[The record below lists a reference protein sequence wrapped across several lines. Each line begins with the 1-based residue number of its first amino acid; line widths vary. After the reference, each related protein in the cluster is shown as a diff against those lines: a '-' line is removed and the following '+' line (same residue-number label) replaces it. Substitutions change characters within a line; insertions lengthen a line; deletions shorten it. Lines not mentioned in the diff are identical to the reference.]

1 MQLAFYVFYCVA
13 DKPWPN
19 KLDGKQL
26 SLSTAQQEGSTVNI
40 KRALLAKSCL
50 YEAQQCTSIDNAST
64 RTCSAH
70 QSCAT
75 IKQNAVQLHWWRTMH
90 CRVFKANTLFLLSTK
105 QAGAK
110 TTPRSAP
117 RNKNEKPCG
126 APFGL
131 FSHWLLQFIATEQW
145 IKLTK
150 MNKHEMGWQHVPFML
165 ESSFLY
171 GHLKPNW
178 AHAFI
183 LQTTYIQALYI
194 IVTDWILRGHTY
206 RYNQCLW

>member
-150 MNKHEMGWQHVPFML
+150 MNGLTACPIYAWKQLLIWTPQTKL
-165 ESSFLY
+165 SSCFHTANNIYTGSVHYCYWLNT
-171 GHLKPNW
+171 PW
-178 AHAFI
+178 S
-183 LQTTYIQALYI
+183 YI
-194 IVTDWILRGHTY
+194 
-206 RYNQCLW
+206 